1 MQNIIVYSLKMASQ
15 RSIDKLFKE
24 NEGPPEVVNLL
35 ISMFGSVLPPAV
47 IKSVGFNC
55 HWNGK

>member
-1 MQNIIVYSLKMASQ
+1 MASQ

>member
-1 MQNIIVYSLKMASQ
+1 MASQ
-15 RSIDKLFKE
+15 RSIDKLSKE

-35 ISMFGSVLPPAV
+35 ISMFGSVLSVAI

-55 HWNGK
+55 QWNGKFLCFY